1 MSRLPLTL
9 MSLALVLTST
19 AEAAA
24 SSSVHVVDHG
34 AYCDGGTDD
43 SAAIAAAAAAVPEG
57 GRLVFPPGAT
67 CALLSH
73 VELRDLDKVII
84 DGQGATLVARPEM
97 PPGTALMKLFSS
109 TDVEMVDL
117 HFDGNAL
124 LREDFSGEERD
135 LISGTG
141 SNLMFYGADG
151 LSLYG
156 VTSIDAW
163 HDSIYFDFDYSSRD
177 PYVMRDVFV
186 RDLYAEGAG
195 RNNLTIINCTHCVFT
210 DSTLADAATANF
222 DIEPYLSTHSVTDV
236 LLQDSVLQGA
246 GASCLQVSQG
256 EAIAVSD
263 VEITGNIFDLCNAD
277 ARGMPGVAISLNKG
291 EDITIENNRFTRIDL
306 LAGFVTASDGEACEP
321 ATFTDPDDECARA
334 DSRSVIDFADTARA
348 VVNGNIFEDV
358 FYEDSKKSS
367 VFYFQNTASQTT
379 HSVQNNQVSGVD
391 GEGWCWVS
399 DEASSSQQAL
409 VALLVTNNIIHGH
422 VQSGCN

>member
-1 MSRLPLTL
+1 MSRLSLTL
-9 MSLALVLTST
+9 MSLTLALTPT
-19 AEAAA
+19 AQALA
-24 SSSVHVVDHG
+24 SSSVNVVHYG
-34 AYCDGGTDD
+34 AICDGMTDD
-43 SAAIAAAAAAVPEG
+43 SAAIEAAAAAVPFG
-57 GRLVFPPGAT
+57 GRLIFPYRAT

-73 VELRDLDKVII
+73 VELRGLDNVVIQ
-84 DGQGATLVARPEM
+84 GEGATLRALPEM
-97 PPGTALMKLFSS
+97 TPGTALMKLYSS
-109 TDVEMVDL
+109 TNVEMVDL

-124 LREDFSGEERD
+124 LREDFSGEDRD

-177 PYVMRDVFV
+177 PYVMSDVFV
-186 RDLYAEGAG
+186 SDLYAEGAG

-236 LLQDSVLQGA
+236 LLQDSVLHGA

-263 VEITGNIFDLCNAD
+263 VEIKGNIFDLCNAD
-277 ARGMPGVAISLNKG
+277 ARGMPGVAISLDKG
-291 EDITIENNRFTRIDL
+291 EDITIEDNRFARIDL
-306 LAGFVTASDGEACEP
+306 QAGFVTASDGETCEP
-321 ATFTDPDDECARA
+321 ATFTDPDDECVPAH
-334 DSRSVIDFADTARA
+334 SRSVIDFADTARA
-348 VVNGNIFEDV
+348 VVRGNIFEGIIYD
-358 FYEDSKKSS
+358 DPKKSS
-367 VFYFQNTASQTT
+367 IFYFKNTANQIT
-379 HSVQNNQVSGVD
+379 HSVQGNEVSGVD
-391 GEGWCWVS
+391 DDGWCWVS
-399 DEASSSQQAL
+399 DAASSSEQAL
-409 VALLVTNNIIHGH
+409 VDLLVTNNILNGY